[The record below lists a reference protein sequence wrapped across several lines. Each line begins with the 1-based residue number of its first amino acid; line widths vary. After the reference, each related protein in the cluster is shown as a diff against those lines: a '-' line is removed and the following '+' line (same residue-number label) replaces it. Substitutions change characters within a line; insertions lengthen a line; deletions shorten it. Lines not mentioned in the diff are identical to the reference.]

1 MKKKHSWTTPSGTVY
16 RVFEIHE
23 KNAYDESG
31 NLPVFVEPK
40 EEEKKQKKRNSIN

>member
-1 MKKKHSWTTPSGTVY
+1 MKKKISWKTPCGTVY

-40 EEEKKQKKRNSIN
+40 EEEKRQKKRNLIN

>member
-31 NLPVFVEPK
+31 NLPVIVERK
-40 EEEKKQKKRNSIN
+40 EEDNKQKKRNSIN